1 MGMTYDLFKNQ
12 YADKYHYWKKL
23 MKEYAEYSKLVEHPL
38 PEDFVVWMKER
49 WGMAVVY
56 NGDGY
61 GAYYSVVD
69 EKKFLMFKIK
79 HG

>member
-1 MGMTYDLFKNQ
+1 MTYDIFEKQ
-12 YADKYHYWKKL
+12 AEGKYTYWKKL
-23 MKEYAEYSKLVEHPL
+23 MMEYTEYAKLVDHPL
-38 PEDFVVWMKER
+38 PEDFVQWMKER

-69 EKKFLMFKIK
+69 EKKHLMFKIK